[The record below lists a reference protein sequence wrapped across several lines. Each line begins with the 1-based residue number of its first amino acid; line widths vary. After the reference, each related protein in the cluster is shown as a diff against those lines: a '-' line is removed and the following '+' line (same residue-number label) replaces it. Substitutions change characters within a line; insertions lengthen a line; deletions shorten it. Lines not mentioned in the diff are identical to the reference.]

1 MAPLVSVIT
10 PCFEHTEYLAEALAS
25 AVSQGPHVRTIVV
38 DDGSSSDIRRV
49 TDRFPSVTYLR
60 QEHAGVSTARNTG
73 LAAQDAPFVLFLDA
87 DDRLLPGAVDAGL
100 RCFEAHPEAGFV
112 FGRYRFI
119 NRNGD
124 PAGMPGSVIPAT
136 PDYLSLIRANYIG
149 TPAPVLFRSGPVL
162 ESGGFDTGLEV
173 SEDYELTLRVARS
186 HPIFFHDTL
195 VAEYRRYDTSASAD
209 ASKMLR
215 TVVMVL
221 ERERSRAPG
230 ELAES
235 PAFDEGLEFFK
246 IFYGVRVIR
255 QMTREVVLRG
265 RWPQA
270 RSRLAELRRTLGP
283 RLLWRRLPPA
293 VAVSAVRKSR
303 YIVRGWI
310 DNRRRAGR

>member
-1 MAPLVSVIT
+1 V
-10 PCFEHTEYLAEALAS
+10 
-25 AVSQGPHVRTIVV
+25 
-38 DDGSSSDIRRV
+38 
-49 TDRFPSVTYLR
+49 
-60 QEHAGVSTARNTG
+60 
-73 LAAQDAPFVLFLDA
+73 
-87 DDRLLPGAVDAGL
+87 
-100 RCFEAHPEAGFV
+100 
-112 FGRYRFI
+112 
-119 NRNGD
+119 
-124 PAGMPGSVIPAT
+124 PGSVIPAT

-162 ESGGFDTGLEV
+162 DSGGFDTALEV

-186 HPIFFHDTL
+186 HPIYFHDTL

-215 TVVMVL
+215 AVVLVL
-221 ERERSRAPG
+221 ERERSRAPS
-230 ELAES
+230 ELAEN

-265 RWPQA
+265 HWRQA
-270 RSRLAELRRTLGP
+270 RSRFAELRRTLGP

-310 DNRRRAGR
+310 DDRRRAGR